1 VIKIPFGKWAN
12 FEECCKDIR
21 RKNPDYSDEQ
31 VRATCG
37 KLKAKLEK
45 CTNPD
50 AAYSAIS
57 RDLKKSDAGSV
68 APMTADIDKKHGKME
83 ITKSWNNE
91 LLDILTSPRRAEMTF
106 HIPIVDKDKEIITAG
121 AMEDAISDYVN
132 FPIISEFHKE
142 RPIGI
147 AERIWRTK
155 DDEFKALV
163 RIRDDRATDDV
174 WEKVNLPSGTPG
186 RYDQVSIAG
195 KRIVYNDQCNVP
207 QALRRADNPCRTEKL
222 RLDSISVCDDRA
234 RNEGTEFNVVKAES
248 EDETTFIYT
257 TALEITKVEDNL
269 IKAET
274 TESELIHPVTDGAN
288 QADAARSQGTIVNPL
303 IETGTKKCKKCS
315 KGEKMPKPNGTLEM
329 KKTSDEE
336 KEGEGQEPVEE
347 TEAKKGP
354 MKVKKGKASEAD
366 PEKQVEKGE
375 EEEEHEEA
383 EGQKGIN
390 AKIDRMMSIL
400 EKLVASDKKVH
411 ATVEKGEPPEEST
424 ADKEEEGER
433 KKEARSEESRA
444 HKEEKKED
452 GVKKAD
458 TSAITKA
465 ALESEEFQKAL
476 TNALGPM
483 QAQINSLTEQV
494 QKLGDEPLY
503 KSGLMIT
510 KIKEDGTP
518 EMGNAGALAS
528 QRKKSQQKV

>member
-1 VIKIPFGKWAN
+1 MIKIPFGKWAN

-68 APMTADIDKKHGKME
+68 APMTVDVDKKHGKME
-83 ITKSWNNE
+83 IKKSWNNE

-174 WEKVNLPSGTPG
+174 WEKVNLPPGTPG

-207 QALRRADNPCRTEKL
+207 QALRRADNPCQTEKL

-288 QADAARSQGTIVNPL
+288 QADAARSKGTIVNPL
-303 IETGTKKCKKCS
+303 IETGTKKCKKCD
-315 KGEKMPKPNGTLEM
+315 GGKMPKPNGTLEM

-336 KEGEGQEPVEE
+336 KEEEGQGPVEE
-347 TEAKKGP
+347 TETKKGP
-354 MKVKKGKASEAD
+354 MKVKKGKAYEAD
-366 PEKQVEKGE
+366 PEKQVEKGD

-383 EGQKGIN
+383 EGQKGIS
-390 AKIDRMMSIL
+390 AKIDRMISIL

-411 ATVEKGEPPEEST
+411 ATVEKGDPPEEDE
-424 ADKEEEGER
+424 ADKEEEHE
-433 KKEARSEESRA
+433 KKKNAKEEESRA
-444 HKEEKKED
+444 KKEEKKDES
-452 GVKKAD
+452 VHKAVMEQD
-458 TSAITKA
+458 
-465 ALESEEFQKAL
+465 FQKAL
-476 TNALGPM
+476 TDAVAPL
-483 QAQINSLTEQV
+483 QAQINALTEQV

-503 KSGLMIT
+503 KSGLLIT

>member
-1 VIKIPFGKWAN
+1 MPFGHWKDFDSCLA
-12 FEECCKDIR
+12 DIR
-21 RKNPDYSDEQ
+21 EKNPSYSEEQ

-37 KLKAKLEK
+37 KLKANLEK

-50 AAYSAIS
+50 AAYSAVA

-68 APMTADIDKKHGKME
+68 APMTVDVDKKHGKME
-83 ITKSWNNE
+83 IKKSWDHE
-91 LLDILTSPRRAEMTF
+91 LLDILKSPRRAEMTF
-106 HIPIVDKDKEIITAG
+106 HIPMVDKDKEIITAG
-121 AMEDAISDYVN
+121 AMNDAIEDYRN

-147 AERIWRTK
+147 AEKIWRTT

-174 WEKVNLPSGTPG
+174 WEKINLPAGTPG

-288 QADAARSQGTIVNPL
+288 QADAARSKGTIVNPL
-303 IETGTKKCKKCS
+303 IETGTKKCKKCD
-315 KGEKMPKPNGTLEM
+315 GGKMPKPNGTLEM

-336 KEGEGQEPVEE
+336 KEEEGQGPVEE
-347 TEAKKGP
+347 TETKKGP
-354 MKVKKGKASEAD
+354 KVKKGKAYEAD
-366 PEKQVEKGE
+366 PEKQVEKGD

-383 EGQKGIN
+383 EGQKGIS
-390 AKIDRMMSIL
+390 AKIDRMVSIL

-411 ATVEKGEPPEEST
+411 ATVEKGDPPEEDE
-424 ADKEEEGER
+424 ADKEEEHEK
-433 KKEARSEESRA
+433 KKEAKNEEHRA
-444 HKEEKKED
+444 EKEERKED
-452 GVKKAD
+452 GVR
-458 TSAITKA
+458 KA
-465 ALESEEFQKAL
+465 AMEQDFQKAL
-476 TNALGPM
+476 TDAVAPL
-483 QAQINSLTEQV
+483 QAQINALTEQV

-503 KSGLMIT
+503 KSGLLIT

-528 QRKKSQQKV
+528 QRKKSQQQKV

>member
-1 VIKIPFGKWAN
+1 MPFGHWKDWD
-12 FEECCKDIR
+12 ECISDIR
-21 RKNPDYSDEQ
+21 RKNPDYSEEQ

-45 CTNPD
+45 CTNRD
-50 AAYSAIS
+50 AAYSAIT

-68 APMTADIDKKHGKME
+68 APMTVDVDKKHGKME
-83 ITKSWNNE
+83 IKKSWSNE
-91 LLDILTSPRRAEMTF
+91 LVDILNSPRRAEMTF
-106 HIPIVDKDKEIITAG
+106 HIPMVDKDKEIITAS
-121 AMEDAISDYVN
+121 AMDEAIEDYRN

-147 AERIWRTK
+147 AEKIWRTK

-174 WEKVNLPSGTPG
+174 WEKINLPAGTPG

-207 QALRRADNPCRTEKL
+207 QALRRVDNPCRTEKL

-303 IETGTKKCKKCS
+303 IETGTKKCTKCS
-315 KGEKMPKPNGTLEM
+315 KGEQMVNPNGTMKL
-329 KKTSDEE
+329 KKTSDEDE
-336 KEGEGQEPVEE
+336 EAQGPVEE
-347 TEAKKGP
+347 TETKKGP
-354 MKVKKGKASEAD
+354 MKVKKGKAEEAE
-366 PEKQVEKGE
+366 PEEKMEKGM

-383 EGQKGIN
+383 QGQKSMAEKLDHLI
-390 AKIDRMMSIL
+390 SVV

-411 ATVEKGEPPEEST
+411 ATVEKGEPPEESE
-424 ADKEEEGER
+424 ADKEEE
-433 KKEARSEESRA
+433 KEKRGNAKEEESRA
-444 HKEEKKED
+444 KREEKKDEN
-452 GVKKAD
+452 VH
-458 TSAITKA
+458 KA
-465 ALESEEFQKAL
+465 AMEQDFQKAL
-476 TNALGPM
+476 TDAVAPL
-483 QAQINSLTEQV
+483 QAQINALTEQV

-510 KIKEDGTP
+510 KIKEDGTM
-518 EMGNAGALAS
+518 EMGNAGALAA
-528 QRKKSQQKV
+528 QRKKSQGKV